1 MASTHAQ
8 TMFCASPQRTAERFK
23 FASPVETPKQPW
35 IGEFLGRLYN
45 RNPMGD
51 AAAATQTA
59 VLGGGCFWCLEAV
72 FDRLRGVQTVESGYA
87 GGRTADPSYRE
98 VCNGDTGHAEVV
110 RIRFDPAVISFR
122 DLLKVFFATHDPT
135 TKDRQGN
142 DIGTQYRSVI
152 FCQSREQRTV
162 AEGVVAELTA
172 AKLWP
177 DPIVTQ
183 IEDAATF
190 YPAEGYHQRYF
201 ERNSSQPY
209 CQFVVAPKVA
219 KFRKEFVDRLKR

>member
-1 MASTHAQ
+1 
-8 TMFCASPQRTAERFK
+8 
-23 FASPVETPKQPW
+23 
-35 IGEFLGRLYN
+35 
-45 RNPMGD
+45 MGD

-72 FDRLRGVQTVESGYA
+72 FDRLRGVQSVESGYA
-87 GGRTADPSYRE
+87 GGPSIDPSYRE
-98 VCNGDTGHAEVV
+98 VCSGDTGHAEVV

-142 DIGTQYRSVI
+142 DVGTQYRSVI
-152 FCQSREQRTV
+152 FCQTPEQRTV
-162 AEGVVAELTA
+162 AEAVVAELTA

-183 IEDAATF
+183 IEDAAAF

-201 ERNSSQPY
+201 ERNASQPY
-209 CQFVVAPKVA
+209 CQYVVAPKVA